1 MTKFLRTLLI
11 SLIGVSALFLVPAAS
26 AASPTKVGTY
36 KDWKVYTH
44 DIGGDTICFA
54 LAKPKS
60 QSPKSVNHGDVFF
73 MVASWKSGVATQQP
87 SLMAGYDLRSR
98 PEPTVRIGGSD
109 KWKMFVSQTEGFI
122 EQASAEKR
130 LVSSMRRGSNM
141 RVTAVSQRGTQTNY
155 TFSLLGISAA
165 LERASKACK

>member
-1 MTKFLRTLLI
+1 MSKSLRTLLI
-11 SLIGVSALFLVPAAS
+11 SLIGLSALLLAPAAL

-54 LAKPKS
+54 LAKPKT

-98 PEPTVRIGGSD
+98 PEPSVRIGSD

-130 LVSSMRRGSNM
+130 LVSQMRRGANM

-165 LERASKACK
+165 LERANKACQ